1 MTASRKEYTTDLLE
15 DCDAI
20 LKDFEGY
27 GECWEGSNKATLIA
41 ALVLAD
47 AINGLRKSLLQT
59 MNQKANDDRQTD
71 QRPN

>member
-1 MTASRKEYTTDLLE
+1 MTRSRREYMTDLLE

-27 GECWEGSNKATLIA
+27 DHECWEDKGKATIIA

-47 AINGLRKSLLQT
+47 AINGLRKSLLAVQGGLSET
-59 MNQKANDDRQTD
+59 L
-71 QRPN
+71 

>member
-1 MTASRKEYTTDLLE
+1 MTRSRREYMTDLLE

-27 GECWEGSNKATLIA
+27 DHECWEDKGKATIIA

-47 AINGLRKSLLQT
+47 AINGLRKSLLTVQGGLSET
-59 MNQKANDDRQTD
+59 I
-71 QRPN
+71 

>member
-1 MTASRKEYTTDLLE
+1 MTRSRREYMTDLLE

-27 GECWEGSNKATLIA
+27 DHECWVDKGKATIIA

-47 AINGLRKSLLQT
+47 AINGLRKSLLTVQGGLSET
-59 MNQKANDDRQTD
+59 L
-71 QRPN
+71 

>member
-1 MTASRKEYTTDLLE
+1 MTASRREYMTDLLE

-27 GECWEGSNKATLIA
+27 DEDCWEGKGKATIIA

-47 AINGLRKSLLQT
+47 AINGLRKSLLTVQEGR
-59 MNQKANDDRQTD
+59 MK
-71 QRPN
+71 

>member
-1 MTASRKEYTTDLLE
+1 MTASRREYMTDLLE

-27 GECWEGSNKATLIA
+27 DHECWEDKGKATIIA

-47 AINGLRKSLLQT
+47 AINGLRKSLLTIQEGR
-59 MNQKANDDRQTD
+59 MK
-71 QRPN
+71 

>member
-1 MTASRKEYTTDLLE
+1 MTASRREYMTDLLE

-27 GECWEGSNKATLIA
+27 DHECWENGGKATIIA

-47 AINGLRKSLLQT
+47 AINGLRKSLLTVQGGV
-59 MNQKANDDRQTD
+59 K
-71 QRPN
+71 

>member
-1 MTASRKEYTTDLLE
+1 MGVEMTRSRREYMTDLLE

-27 GECWEGSNKATLIA
+27 DHECWEDKGKATIIA

-47 AINGLRKSLLQT
+47 AINGLRKSLLAVQGGLSET
-59 MNQKANDDRQTD
+59 L
-71 QRPN
+71 

>member
-1 MTASRKEYTTDLLE
+1 MGVEMTASRREYMTDLLE

-27 GECWEGSNKATLIA
+27 DHECWEDKGKATIIA

-47 AINGLRKSLLQT
+47 AINGLRKSLLTVQGGA
-59 MNQKANDDRQTD
+59 K
-71 QRPN
+71 